1 MTPVRLPGE
10 GMIPLIGARDTAR
23 LRGRTANALEITVA
37 QAGAGPGSQEGH
49 LMNGILHAGI
59 GRATI
64 TPPVGVDLMG
74 YSRRSQ
80 PSTGIHMDLYV
91 TALIASAR
99 GKTVVLLDCDL
110 IYLHPPLVD
119 EIRDRIATHLEI
131 QPSHILLGC
140 THSHSAPTSSPV
152 KIGGEQ
158 DRVRPEEEAY
168 IRSLPHLCL
177 SAVRQARAAM
187 RPARLAGGSG
197 HLDLSVNRR
206 EKLPDGQVVLGLNDH
221 GPVDHQVG
229 VVRIDACDGQP
240 LAALV
245 NYTCHPIFIG
255 STSRLISPDYPG
267 ALRRTVERETG
278 ATCLFLQGATG
289 NVNPRSPMHPD
300 TSEAERAGTMLGLE
314 AAKVFLGL
322 DTRTTV
328 QREDWITSVA
338 TFHLIRRET
347 VESRTPDFVGADEV
361 DLSLPLMPL
370 PKVTEA
376 RRLLAERKAALD
388 ALVYQGASPDDLNPA
403 RYQVQWAQMLLCAC
417 EEGHGPRNV
426 TVPVQ
431 VLRLNEIAI
440 VGVAGELFV
449 EAQLAIKRASPCPS
463 TLLAAYANGCVG
475 YLPAADAY
483 PDGGYEVEHSYKGYR
498 LPTAIAPGAAERVT
512 ITAVEL
518 LQTVCRQV
526 DPR

>member
-1 MTPVRLPGE
+1 MDETLHVGV
-10 GMIPLIGARDTAR
+10 
-23 LRGRTANALEITVA
+23 GRT
-37 QAGAGPGSQEGH
+37 
-49 LMNGILHAGI
+49 
-59 GRATI
+59 TI

-91 TALIASAR
+91 TALVASAH
-99 GKTVVLLDCDL
+99 GKTVALLDCDL

-119 EIRDRIATHLEI
+119 EIRDRVAALLKT
-131 QPSHILLGC
+131 QRSHVLLSC

-168 IRSLPHLCL
+168 IRSLSHLCL
-177 SAVRQARAAM
+177 SAVSQAHAAM
-187 RPARLAGGSG
+187 LPARLTGGSG
-197 HLDLSVNRR
+197 RLAVSVNRR
-206 EKLPDGQVVLGLNDH
+206 EKLPDGRVVLGLNDR

-229 VVRIDACDGQP
+229 VVRIDSCDGRP

-245 NYTCHPIFIG
+245 NYTCHPIIIG
-255 STSRLISPDYPG
+255 SASRLVSPDYPG

-300 TSEAERAGTMLGLE
+300 TAEAERVGTMLGLE
-314 AAKVFLGL
+314 AAKVFLEL

-328 QREDWITSVA
+328 EREDWITSVA
-338 TFHLIRRET
+338 TFHLVRREA
-347 VESRTPDFVGADEV
+347 VESSTPDYVGADEV
-361 DLSLPLMPL
+361 VLSLPLLPL
-370 PKVTEA
+370 PDTSEA
-376 RRLLAERKAALD
+376 RKLLAERTAALE
-388 ALVYQGASPDDLNPA
+388 ALTRQGATPDDLNPA
-403 RYQVQWAQMLLCAC
+403 RYQVQWAQMLLRTS
-417 EEGHGPRNV
+417 EEGRAPACV

-431 VLRLNEIAI
+431 VVRINDVAL

-449 EAQLAIKRASPCPS
+449 EAQLAIKHASPFPS
-463 TLLAAYANGCVG
+463 TLVAAYANGCVG
-475 YLPAADAY
+475 YIPVAEAY

-498 LPTAIAPGAAERVT
+498 LPAAIAPGAAERVT
-512 ITAVEL
+512 TTAISL
-518 LQTVCRQV
+518 LQAAAANGA
-526 DPR
+526 PK